1 MEKKI
6 QLLNDIFEVGLTD
19 DDLEKD
25 VEEVLPWDSFYIME
39 FLVKAEEEF
48 HKRITIEEISGVG
61 SIKELLQLMGNE

>member
-39 FLVKAEEEF
+39 FLVKAEE
-48 HKRITIEEISGVG
+48 
-61 SIKELLQLMGNE
+61 